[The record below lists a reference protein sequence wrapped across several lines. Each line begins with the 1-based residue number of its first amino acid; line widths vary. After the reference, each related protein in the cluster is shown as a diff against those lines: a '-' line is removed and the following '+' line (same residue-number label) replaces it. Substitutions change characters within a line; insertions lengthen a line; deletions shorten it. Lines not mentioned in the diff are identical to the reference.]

1 MLTTLI
7 ALAATTQS
15 ALASAVSNPA
25 LKGALAGVCVTRLDG
40 RVVFSRLADTRLIP
54 ASNQKLLTAVYAAST
69 LGMGFQPKTRF
80 WRTDEG
86 IYVDAPGDPNLTKS
100 QLLQARTA
108 LGIADGTRI
117 FVRQAYA
124 PSVPP
129 GWEHD
134 DLPHRYAARV
144 TALSFDRGGFEIW
157 SKDGGLAPLDPA
169 YRIKLEYTWTP
180 ESAKVD
186 YGPDER
192 TAKVTGTIP
201 SADKMIE
208 AFAMP
213 DPDVTAAL
221 VLGGELIKAQGPPPE
236 REPDFVITGQKLAET
251 LKTCLEKSDNNMAEQ
266 LLLMAASKSGPLG
279 DDAYKSGAERMQA
292 FLLKTARLVGGSVHP
307 ADGSGMSRHNL
318 VTPSAMCR
326 LLRWA
331 HRQPWRDQFLVAL
344 AAPGEGTLESRMK
357 SSSFLGKTGTLSA
370 VTCLSGYVKTRS
382 GQTLVVSMLF
392 NNTVAPASEVRAV
405 QDRVVTIL
413 ERDSK

>member
-7 ALAATTQS
+7 ALAVTTQS
-15 ALASAVSNPA
+15 ALASAVDDPA

-40 RVVFSRLADTRLIP
+40 TVVFSRLADTRLVP
-54 ASNQKLLTAVYAAST
+54 ASNQKLLTATYAAST
-69 LGMGFQPKTRF
+69 LGIGFQPKTRF

-86 IYVDAPGDPNLTKS
+86 IYVDAPGDPTLTKA
-100 QLLQARTA
+100 QLLETRAA
-108 LGIADGTRI
+108 LAIADGTAI

-124 PSVPP
+124 PSIPP

-157 SKDGGLAPLDPA
+157 SKDGELAALDPA
-169 YRIKLEYTWTP
+169 YRIKLEYAWTK

-186 YGPDER
+186 YDPSAR
-192 TAKVTGTIP
+192 IARVSGTVP
-201 SADKMIE
+201 QADKMIE

-221 VLGGELIKAQGPPPE
+221 LLGGDMRIATGPPPD
-236 REPDFVITGQKLAET
+236 RAPDFVIQGQKLSET
-251 LKTCLEKSDNNMAEQ
+251 LKSCLEKSDNNMAEQ
-266 LLLMAASKSGPLG
+266 LMLMSAAKEGPLG
-279 DDAYKSGAERMQA
+279 DDAYKTAAERMQA
-292 FLLKTARLVGGSVHP
+292 FLQKTARLTAGTVRP

-318 VTPSAMCR
+318 ISPSAMCR

-331 HRQPWRDQFLVAL
+331 HRQPWRDTFLVAL

-392 NNTVAPASEVRAV
+392 NNHIAPASQVRAV
-405 QDRVVTIL
+405 QDRVIAIL
-413 ERDSK
+413 ERA